1 MSSSTNYLAERVRSF
16 GGTIFGEMTALSLKY
31 QSVNL
36 GQGFPNFPCP
46 DFMKETAIEAIRSDY
61 NQYAR
66 GTGSLS
72 LVENLA
78 EFYSPRLQRTL
89 EGKTEIVV
97 TVGATEALFATC
109 QAFLNPGDEVILFE
123 PFYDSYPASVTM
135 AGGVPV
141 YLPLTPNAEGRWIFS
156 EEELKKCFTSKTK
169 LIFVNTPQNPTGKVF
184 TQKELELIAE
194 LCLKYD
200 VIAVCDE
207 VYEHIL
213 FSGQHHISLA
223 TLPGMW
229 DRTLTISSAGK
240 TFSVTGW
247 KIGWVIAPAELVRGI
262 QNARQWISFSVAT
275 PFQEAVANALKL
287 APKAG
292 YFEELGRF
300 YEKKRDFLVAGL
312 QSVGFR
318 PFVPEGTYFI
328 MADCQALGVG
338 AKDDL
343 EFCKYLTQHRKVTAI
358 PPSFFYSDAHKSL
371 AKQWARFSFCKED
384 ATLQQAI
391 ANLKV

>member
-1 MSSSTNYLAERVRSF
+1 MIDSTPFAERIRSF

-36 GQGFPNFPCP
+36 GQGFPNFSCP
-46 DFMKETAIEAIRSDY
+46 DFMKETAIQAIQADY

-66 GTGSLS
+66 GSGSLS
-72 LVENLA
+72 LVQSLT
-78 EFYSPRLQRTL
+78 EFYEPRLQHPL
-89 EGKTEIVV
+89 DGKTDIVI

-123 PFYDSYPASVTM
+123 PVYDSYPASITM

-141 YLPLTPNAEGRWIFS
+141 YLPLTPNDEGRWIFS
-156 EEELKKCFTSKTK
+156 EDELRKCFTLKTK
-169 LIFVNTPQNPTGKVF
+169 LIFVNTPHNPTGKVF
-184 TQKELELIAE
+184 TRQELELIAE
-194 LCLKYD
+194 LCQKHN

-213 FSGQHHISLA
+213 FSGQTHLSLA
-223 TLPGMW
+223 SFPGMW

-247 KIGWVIAPAELVRGI
+247 KIGWAIAPDHLVQGI
-262 QNARQWISFSVAT
+262 QQARQWISFSVAT
-275 PFQEAVANALKL
+275 PFQEAVANAFKI
-287 APKAG
+287 AQKTG
-292 YFEELGRF
+292 YFENLGKF
-300 YEKKRDFLVAGL
+300 YEQKRNLLVNGL
-312 QSVGFR
+312 RDAGFR

-328 MADCQALGVG
+328 MADAQSLG
-338 AKDDL
+338 ATDDF

-358 PPSFFYSDAHKSL
+358 PPSFFYSTAHKYL
-371 AKQWARFSFCKED
+371 AKHWVRFSFCKED
-384 ATLQQAI
+384 QTLEQAVR
-391 ANLKV
+391 NLKA